1 MFSFKILKKSKKSFA
16 RLGIIE
22 TPYGEILTPAFTPI
36 ATQAAIKGLTFKDL
50 NEIGVQTIFC
60 NTYHLFLRPGHQLI
74 KKFGGLHKFMN
85 FNKPIFTDSGGFQ
98 VFSLGK
104 GLEQGVGKIANIFP
118 GETKT
123 TYKPREKSKVK
134 IIEEGVIFYSHLDG
148 SEKFLS
154 PELSIKI
161 QEDLGGDFVF
171 AFDECTSPLDDYEY
185 TKKAMERTHRW
196 AIRSLKAFK
205 SKKQVIYGIIQGGYF
220 KDLRI
225 ESTKFINSLDFW
237 GIGIGGILGN
247 TKKDMYKILSWTI
260 PLLDENKPR
269 HLLGIGSTEDIEK
282 IVKYGI
288 DTFDCV
294 EPTRLARHGAALLR
308 KGRLNLNSAKY
319 KNSKE
324 PIDKTCQCYT
334 CQNFSRGYLRH
345 LIVTKEITGIILL
358 AYHNLWLME
367 KIISEIR
374 EKIKK
379 DII

>member
-16 RLGIIE
+16 RLGLIE
-22 TPYGEILTPAFTPI
+22 TPYGQILTPAFTPV

-50 NEIGVQTIFC
+50 DEIGIQTIFC
-60 NTYHLFLRPGHQLI
+60 NTYHLLLRPGHQLI

-118 GETKT
+118 GESEITI
-123 TYKPREKSKVK
+123 KPKEKSRVK
-134 IIEEGVIFYSHLDG
+134 ITEEGVIFYSHLDG

-185 TKKAMERTHRW
+185 TKEAMERTHRW

-205 SKKQVIYGIIQGGYF
+205 GKKQAIYGIVQGGYF

-225 ESTKFINSLDFW
+225 ESAKFINSLDFW
-237 GIGIGGILGN
+237 GIGIGGSLGK
-247 TKKDMYKILSWTI
+247 TKKDMYKILSWVI

-269 HLLGIGSTEDIEK
+269 HLLGIGSIEDIEK

-294 EPTRLARHGAALLR
+294 EPTRLARHGTALLK
-308 KGRLNLNSAKY
+308 KGKLNLNLAKY

-324 PIDKTCQCYT
+324 PIDKNCQCYT
-334 CQNFSRGYLRH
+334 CQNFTRGYLRH
-345 LIVTKEITGIILL
+345 LITAKEMSGIILL
-358 AYHNLWLME
+358 AYHNLWTIE
-367 KIISEIR
+367 KVVSEVR

-379 DII
+379 GII